1 LPLDAHIEASKAMVD
16 PNLEKVFVNMT
27 DVVQRNWLMSFVRPG
42 FD

>member
-16 PNLEKVFVNMT
+16 PNLAKVFVNMT